1 MLAND
6 PSQCWEAE
14 TDRSLNLQASQSNL
28 FDEHQARETSRL
40 GKKKLYIYNIVA
52 QSHLSAQKSLRKFTL
67 AMLTWIM

>member
-40 GKKKLYIYNIVA
+40 GKKNYIYI
-52 QSHLSAQKSLRKFTL
+52 
-67 AMLTWIM
+67 I